1 VITLQG
7 LDTAPVS
14 PEPFPHLELYPAVP
28 ESEFDSLRN
37 ALPAPDSFALK
48 GKGLK
53 LELDIIDGY
62 PAFDALAAAQRERLM
77 ELRDTLQAAAGR
89 LASRFAEPLQDKYA
103 WLLGDSLA
111 AEVTAAGWTTTHG
124 RVMGRR
130 AGYHLD
136 PHMDSA
142 HVGITCLL
150 YFSEAM
156 TPEDGALG
164 LYRLERQPEVRDA
177 STYYPLKEE
186 GITSTLAKSIPIRPN
201 LFVAFLNGPRS
212 VHGFGRAAGASGWRF
227 VYQCHVLPRHFRIDK
242 VADRMDQAHRA
253 RWERLLSDKRDSA
266 RAAM

>member
-7 LDTAPVS
+7 LDTVPVS
-14 PEPFPHLELYPAVP
+14 AEPFPHLELYPAVADA
-28 ESEFDSLRN
+28 EFDHLRQ
-37 ALPAPDSFALK
+37 ALPAPDGFALK

-53 LELDIIDGY
+53 LELDIVDGY
-62 PAFDALAAAQRERLM
+62 PAFDALAAPHREVLAR
-77 ELRDTLQAAAGR
+77 LRDTLRGAAGR
-89 LASRFAEPLQDKYA
+89 LASRFADPLRDKYA

-130 AGYHLD
+130 AGYQLD
-136 PHMDSA
+136 PHLDSA

-150 YFSEAM
+150 YFSEAI

-164 LYRLERQPEVRDA
+164 LYRLERQPEIRDA
-177 STYYPLKEE
+177 STYYPYKQE
-186 GITSTLAKSIPIRPN
+186 GIKSTLAKSIPIRPN

-212 VHGFGRAAGASGWRF
+212 VHGFGRADGASGWRF
-227 VYQCHVLPRHFRIDK
+227 VYQCHVLPRQFKIDSI
-242 VADRMDQAHRA
+242 ADRMDAPHRR

-266 RAAM
+266 KAAM